1 MLTFFK
7 IRFPGH
13 FIASNF
19 GLYLQHCENY
29 VVQTQIMLY
38 FTEEYCYLFL
48 FQEANNLIIHKLIKY
63 QFNSSIFTQI
73 AQSFSCESAKN
84 LSTVCIHNMW
94 FPPLAVSFPEAC
106 VHPIFLFPTV
116 LLSSSCCCP
125 KLCSLILLLES
136 QTDSEVLAAA
146 FVQFKSYR
154 NQNFPVS
161 CFPSAYFPIDF
172 MYFYSLSSNFWVLF
186 FLFFCPEFSVVIYGR
201 ISLIGAC
208 LSHIKSRFQKPEF
221 LSLNFLNYP
230 SVFQSSSFYCK
241 IILNKVPIYFLNL

>member
-38 FTEEYCYLFL
+38 LPEEYCYLFL

-106 VHPIFLFPTV
+106 VHPKFLFPTV

-154 NQNFPVS
+154 NQNFPIS
-161 CFPSAYFPIDF
+161 CSLLPSAYFPIDF

-186 FLFFCPEFSVVIYGR
+186 FFVFLSR
-201 ISLIGAC
+201 IQCCYLWKDQSDRSL
-208 LSHIKSRFQKPEF
+208 LSHTKSRFQKPEF

-241 IILNKVPIYFLNL
+241 IILNKVHIF